1 MGDCTINDGKYPEDA
16 GCMQQYKREKNIM
29 PNHIDEIEMSL
40 EQPVDAMSFTDD
52 VVDIKDNDYRD
63 PIEVDADTDEKAI
76 KPGDFI
82 TYDPNTGVP
91 ILDPVTNM
99 LPDSGRRC
107 EDDFYHANGT
117 PKLPG
122 LPELPDSGA
131 RRSFSTG
138 SVRDVREGKGRFDL
152 VSPFAVLS
160 IAKRLEDGQQKYGE
174 RNWEKGQA
182 LMSYLDST
190 FRHLYKFVEETM
202 KGNEPTED
210 HMSAAIWNLHS
221 FVHTQ
226 EMLKEGWLP
235 PELDDL
241 PTPERV
247 GLKRYDNNKTDS
259 S

>member
-1 MGDCTINDGKYPEDA
+1 MG
-16 GCMQQYKREKNIM
+16 
-29 PNHIDEIEMSL
+29 NHRDEIEMSL
-40 EQPVDAMSFTDD
+40 EQPTEDTMSFDD
-52 VVDIKDNDYRD
+52 AVVDIKEDEFRD
-63 PIEVDADTDEKAI
+63 PI

-82 TYDPNTGVP
+82 TYNEKTGIPMLSATVDPIEYDANTGVP
-91 ILDPVTNM
+91 ILDPATNM
-99 LPDSGRRC
+99 
-107 EDDFYHANGT
+107 
-117 PKLPG
+117 
-122 LPELPDSGA
+122 LPDSGA

-152 VSPFAVLS
+152 VSPFAILS

-202 KGNEPTED
+202 KGNESTED

-247 GLKRYDNNKTDS
+247 GLKRYDNDKTDS